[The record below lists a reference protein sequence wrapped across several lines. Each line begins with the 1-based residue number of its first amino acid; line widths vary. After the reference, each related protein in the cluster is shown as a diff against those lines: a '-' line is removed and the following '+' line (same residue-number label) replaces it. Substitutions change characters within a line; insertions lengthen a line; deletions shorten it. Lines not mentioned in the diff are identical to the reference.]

1 MGDLSLFTPEA
12 IVLLG
17 AFVLFAML
25 VFGAGR
31 TLLWW
36 TSMVFGVGALVASVL
51 WLDAR
56 GEPFFEGIYI
66 IDGFSQLLKVAILL
80 GLTLTLLANRQ
91 CGSVQAHARADLP
104 FFLFLG
110 TVGLMMLV
118 SATELTTIYVSLE
131 LSAYALYIMAALH
144 QQQRAGSEAA
154 IKYVLAGSA
163 ASAVSLY
170 GITLIYGT
178 ARTTYLAEIMANSAL
193 YSEPLFL
200 VGVVFLFAGFLF
212 KLAVFP
218 FHAWAPDAYEGA
230 PHQAVTFIGTASKIG
245 AVGIIIRALLL
256 APDSKLIADGI
267 LCLCVLS
274 MTVGNL
280 AALVQ
285 RDLKRLLAYSTVAHA
300 GYLLIGLVG
309 ISELGVTSTVFYA
322 IVYLIIAFGPF
333 LVICALGEDGSNP
346 QRDDLSG
353 LYKRSPFLALVLLVG
368 LFGLA
373 GIPPTPGFSGKWF
386 LFAAALKEGQFGLV
400 LVAAVNATISL
411 YYYLILVK
419 QAYLAEPGERG
430 ALTLSPAYRIAGA
443 ITVLLM
449 IGIGFYPAP
458 LWDLAV
464 DAARAVLF
472 NL

>member
-1 MGDLSLFTPEA
+1 
-12 IVLLG
+12 
-17 AFVLFAML
+17 
-25 VFGAGR
+25 
-31 TLLWW
+31 
-36 TSMVFGVGALVASVL
+36 
-51 WLDAR
+51 
-56 GEPFFEGIYI
+56 
-66 IDGFSQLLKVAILL
+66 
-80 GLTLTLLANRQ
+80 
-91 CGSVQAHARADLP
+91 VQAHARDDLP

-110 TVGLMMLV
+110 SAGLMMLV

-144 QQQRAGSEAA
+144 QRQREGSEAA

-178 ARTTYLAEIMANSAL
+178 ARTTYLAGIMANSAL
-193 YSEPLFL
+193 YTEPLFL

-218 FHAWAPDAYEGA
+218 FHAWAPDVYEGA
-230 PHQAVTFIGTASKIG
+230 PHQAVAFIGTASKVG
-245 AVGIIIRALLL
+245 AVGIIVRALLL
-256 APDSKLIADGI
+256 APDSTLIADGI
-267 LCLCVLS
+267 LWLCVLS
-274 MTVGNL
+274 MTIGNL
-280 AALVQ
+280 AALGQ

-300 GYLLIGLVG
+300 GYLLI
-309 ISELGVTSTVFYA
+309 
-322 IVYLIIAFGPF
+322 
-333 LVICALGEDGSNP
+333 
-346 QRDDLSG
+346 
-353 LYKRSPFLALVLLVG
+353 G

-386 LFAAALKEGQFGLV
+386 LFAAAMKEGQFGLV

-419 QAYLAEPGERG
+419 QAYLAEPGDRG
-430 ALTLSPAYRIAGA
+430 PITLSPAYTIAGA
-443 ITVLLM
+443 ITLLLM
-449 IGIGFYPAP
+449 LGIGFYPAP

>member
-1 MGDLSLFTPEA
+1 VGDLTLFTPEA

-17 AFVLFAML
+17 AFALFAML
-25 VFGAGR
+25 VCGAGR

-36 TSMVFGVGALVASVL
+36 TSLLFGVAALVTSVM
-51 WLDAR
+51 WLGAR

-66 IDGFSQLLKVAILL
+66 VDGFSQLLKVAILL

-91 CGSVQAHARADLP
+91 CGSVQAHARDDLP

-110 TVGLMMLV
+110 SAGLMMLV

-144 QQQRAGSEAA
+144 QRQREGSEAA

-178 ARTTYLAEIMANSAL
+178 ARTTYLAGIMANSAL
-193 YSEPLFL
+193 YTEPLFL

-218 FHAWAPDAYEGA
+218 FHSWAPDVYEGA
-230 PHQAVTFIGTASKIG
+230 PHQAVAFIGTASKVG
-245 AVGIIIRALLL
+245 AVGIIVRALLL
-256 APDSKLIADGI
+256 APDSTLIADGI
-267 LCLCVLS
+267 LWLCVLS
-274 MTVGNL
+274 MTIGNL
-280 AALVQ
+280 AALGQ

-300 GYLLIGLVG
+300 GYLLIGLIG
-309 ISELGVTSTVFYA
+309 ISELGVTSTIFYV
-322 IVYLIIAFGPF
+322 IVYVIIAFGPF

-386 LFAAALKEGQFGLV
+386 LFAAAMKEGQFGLV

-419 QAYLAEPGERG
+419 QAYLAEPGDRG
-430 ALTLSPAYRIAGA
+430 PITLSPAYTIAGA
-443 ITVLLM
+443 ITLLLM
-449 IGIGFYPAP
+449 LGIGFYPAP

-464 DAARAVLF
+464 AAARAVLF

>member
-144 QQQRAGSEAA
+144 QQQRIGSEAA

-178 ARTTYLAEIMANSAL
+178 ARTTYLAGIMANSAL

-400 LVAAVNATISL
+400 LVAAINATISL
-411 YYYLILVK
+411 YYYLLLVK

-443 ITVLLM
+443 ITILLM
-449 IGIGFYPAP
+449 LGIGFYPAP

-464 DAARAVLF
+464 GAARAVLF